1 MPVLSWYEFAIRLGA
16 ATLLGGA
23 IGLERERTTG
33 FQRAAGLR
41 TMALVALGSCLMM
54 LVSAYGFTAFTDPIY
69 AKVDPSRIAAQVVSG
84 IGFLGAGAILLRKNV
99 VRGLTTAAAVWV
111 VAGLGLAC
119 GVGFYL
125 PALITTVFGLI
136 VLEAL
141 RPLERRI
148 FPVRGYYPIRV
159 TLASGASPADVVP
172 SIYATFERNQTALV
186 GVSLHAG
193 RRGEV
198 IELRCRAVSRQSVV
212 QALAELRAL
221 PNVDA
226 VRAELRG
233 ISDRAT
239 PAI

>member
-1 MPVLSWYEFAIRLGA
+1 MPVLTWYEFAIRLGA

-23 IGLERERTTG
+23 IGVERERSTG
-33 FQRAAGLR
+33 PQRAAGLR

-54 LVSAYGFTAFTDPIY
+54 LVSAYGFTAFTGASY

-125 PALITTVFGLI
+125 PALIATAFGLI

-141 RPLERRI
+141 LPLERRL
-148 FPVRGYYPIRV
+148 FPLRGDYPLRIL
-159 TLASGASPADVVP
+159 LAPETAPGDVIA
-172 SIYATFERNQTALV
+172 SIYATLGRNQTVLV
-186 GVSLHAG
+186 GLELRPG

-198 IELRCRAVSRQSVV
+198 LELRCRARSRQNFV
-212 QALAELRAL
+212 QALAELRSL
-221 PNVDA
+221 PGIAA
-226 VRAELRG
+226 VRGELRS

-239 PAI
+239 PAT

>member
-1 MPVLSWYEFAIRLGA
+1 MPVLSWYEIALRLGA

-33 FQRAAGLR
+33 PQRAAGLR

-54 LVSAYGFTAFTDPIY
+54 LVSAYGFIAFTDPNY

-119 GVGFYL
+119 GIGFYL
-125 PALITTVFGLI
+125 PAVIATAFGLI

-141 RPLERRI
+141 RPLERRL
-148 FPVRGYYPIRV
+148 FPVRGDYPVRV
-159 TLASGASPADVVP
+159 ILAPGASPGDVMA
-172 SIYATFERNQTALV
+172 SIYATLGRNQTTLV
-186 GVSLHAG
+186 GLELRPG

-198 IELRCRAVSRQSVV
+198 LDLRCRARSRQHIV

-221 PNVDA
+221 PGVGA
-226 VRAELRG
+226 VRGELR
-233 ISDRAT
+233 SVPDQAT
-239 PAI
+239 PAT